1 MSKHAGSYANSHFY
15 QTFQST
21 PSRGKCDLPN
31 FFTSGRWQRE
41 VREGGRNGCYRKPS
55 IGAKAIKSCGPHHQK
70 TEAFFPGSRLYAVIL
85 KRRKSDMKSL
95 RHVGLHENF
104 VIGAI
109 GADSGFMKLSSMSFF
124 VVVFFVLEI
133 PL

>member
-1 MSKHAGSYANSHFY
+1 MICLIFSRPVAG
-15 QTFQST
+15 
-21 PSRGKCDLPN
+21 RGRL
-31 FFTSGRWQRE
+31 GR
-41 VREGGRNGCYRKPS
+41 GGRNWCYRKPS
-55 IGAKAIKSCGPHHQK
+55 IGAKAIKSCRPHHKK

-124 VVVFFVLEI
+124 CCRILRAGDTTLSLEFVLG
-133 PL
+133 P